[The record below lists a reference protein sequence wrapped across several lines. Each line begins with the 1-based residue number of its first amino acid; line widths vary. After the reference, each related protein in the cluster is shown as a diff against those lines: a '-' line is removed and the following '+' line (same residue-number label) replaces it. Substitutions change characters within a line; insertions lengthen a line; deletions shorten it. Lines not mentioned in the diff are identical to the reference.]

1 MPSHYA
7 VAMRLRSSLSLQ
19 IKEPIEI
26 EEGDEQRRDAMLL
39 KALKTPPQPRPKRE
53 RKKVNKAPSQP
64 KSKRK

>member
-7 VAMRLRSSLSLQ
+7 VAMQLRSSLSMQ

-26 EEGDEQRRDAMLL
+26 EEGDEERRDAMLL

-53 RKKVNKAPSQP
+53 RKKAEKAAAAP
-64 KSKRK
+64 KVKR